1 MLFHYTAID
10 QSGSSVEGNIDA
22 LNKEVAIGSLQRR
35 GLVISSIAE
44 EGEGGSFLEKQL
56 TIFSTVSSREM
67 VVLSRQIAS
76 LFEAQVS
83 ALRIFRLLSG
93 ESENQTLQKTLTS
106 VGDDLQSGSS
116 ISKALEK
123 HPAVFSEF
131 YVNMVRAG
139 EEAGKLDQTFQFL
152 ADYLDRS
159 YAILSKTRN
168 ALIYPAF
175 VILTFI
181 GVMILM
187 LTLVIPKISAVITEA
202 GQQVP
207 IYTKIV
213 VGFSNF
219 LLDYGVLLLILL
231 IIGGFFFWRFSLTEA
246 GKTWIARFSISVPY
260 VGDLYKKLYLS
271 RIADN
276 MNAMLGSGIPMVRAL
291 EITAAVVGNDIYAQA
306 LREILEDVKGG
317 SSVSEAFSRHAE
329 FPTIVIQMLRIGE
342 ETGDLGNLL
351 NNLAKFY
358 QREVDGTV
366 DVLVTLIGPV
376 MIVALAVG
384 VGILLA
390 SVLIPIYSL
399 SGSI

>member
-1 MLFHYTAID
+1 MLFHYTTID
-10 QSGSSVEGNIDA
+10 RSGSTVEGNIEA
-22 LNKEVAIGSLQRR
+22 LNKEVAISSLQRR
-35 GLVISSIAE
+35 GFVISSIGE

-56 TIFSTVSSREM
+56 TFFSAVSSREM

-93 ESENQTLQKTLTS
+93 ESENQTLQKTLTE

-168 ALIYPAF
+168 AFIYPAF
-175 VILTFI
+175 VILTFV

-207 IYTKIV
+207 VYTKIV

-246 GKTWIARFSISVPY
+246 GKMWIARLSISVPY

-276 MNAMLGSGIPMVRAL
+276 MNAMLGSGIPMVRTL

-306 LREILEDVKGG
+306 LRDILEDVNGG
-317 SSVSEAFSRHAE
+317 SPVSEAFSRHAE

-366 DVLVTLIGPV
+366 DVLVTLIEPV